1 MEDFMNF
8 FEWKTV
14 KRKRSKILQYTD
26 NEFVQGYD
34 VDIQDIVNLS
44 KKVEQDALTYSERE
58 RLGVHII
65 TIVNI
70 VFENPKI
77 RIIDRDIKLQAAE
90 RSFIAMW
97 KSLDKISERNA
108 FSYLYT
114 VGFNAWKKFT
124 RASIAKRRKNDAI
137 CTHVN
142 ECIDLYINEC
152 SSGKT
157 PAIAND

>member
-1 MEDFMNF
+1 MNF

-77 RIIDRDIKLQAAE
+77 RIIDRDIKQQAAE

-114 VGFNAWKKFT
+114 VGFNAWKKFV
-124 RASIAKRRKNDAI
+124 RSSISKRRKNDAI

-142 ECIDLYINEC
+142 ECINLYINEC

>member
-1 MEDFMNF
+1 MNF
-8 FEWKTV
+8 FEWKSV
-14 KRKRSKILQYTD
+14 KRKRSKILHYTD
-26 NEFVQGYD
+26 KDFVQGYD
-34 VDIQDIVNLS
+34 VDVDDIVNLS
-44 KKVEQDALTYSERE
+44 KKVSPDTLTYSERE
-58 RLGVHII
+58 RLGIQII
-65 TIVNI
+65 SIVNI

-77 RIIDRDIKLQAAE
+77 RIIDQDVKQQAAI
-90 RSFIAMW
+90 RSFGAMW

-137 CTHVN
+137 RTHVN

-152 SSGKT
+152 ASGKT
-157 PAIAND
+157 PSTAND

>member
-1 MEDFMNF
+1 MNF
-8 FEWKTV
+8 FEWKSV
-14 KRKRSKILQYTD
+14 KRKRSKSLHYTD
-26 NEFVQGYD
+26 KDFVQGYD
-34 VDIQDIVNLS
+34 VDVDDIVNLS
-44 KKVEQDALTYSERE
+44 KKVSPDTLTYSERE
-58 RLGVHII
+58 RLGIQII
-65 TIVNI
+65 SIVNI

-77 RIIDRDIKLQAAE
+77 RIIDQDVKQQAAI
-90 RSFIAMW
+90 RSFGAMW

-124 RASIAKRRKNDAI
+124 RASIAKRRKSDAI
-137 CTHVN
+137 RTHVN
-142 ECIDLYINEC
+142 ECVDLYINER

>member
-14 KRKRSKILQYTD
+14 QRKRSKILHYTD
-26 NEFVQGYD
+26 SDFVQGYD
-34 VDIQDIVNLS
+34 VDVRDIVNLS
-44 KKVEQDALTYSERE
+44 KKVSPDTLTYSERE

-97 KSLDKISERNA
+97 KSLDKLSERNA

-114 VGFNAWKKFT
+114 VGFNAWKKFA

-137 CTHVN
+137 CAHIN
-142 ECIDLYINEC
+142 ECAELYINEC

>member
-14 KRKRSKILQYTD
+14 KRKRSKSLRYTD
-26 NEFVQGYD
+26 REFVQGYD
-34 VDIQDIVNLS
+34 VDVHDIVNLS
-44 KKVEQDALTYSERE
+44 KKIEQDALTYSERE

-124 RASIAKRRKNDAI
+124 RASIAKRRKSDAI
-137 CTHVN
+137 RTHVN
-142 ECIDLYINEC
+142 ECIDIYINEC
-152 SSGKT
+152 ASGKT
-157 PAIAND
+157 PATANE

>member
-1 MEDFMNF
+1 MNF

-14 KRKRSKILQYTD
+14 KRKRSKSLRYTD
-26 NEFVQGYD
+26 SEFVKGYD
-34 VDIQDIVNLS
+34 VDVHDIVNLS
-44 KKVEQDALTYSERE
+44 KKVAPDTLTYSERE

-124 RASIAKRRKNDAI
+124 RVSIAKRRKSDAI
-137 CTHVN
+137 RTHVN
-142 ECIDLYINEC
+142 ECIDLYKNEC

>member
-1 MEDFMNF
+1 MEEFMNF

-14 KRKRSKILQYTD
+14 KRKRSKSLHYTD

-34 VDIQDIVNLS
+34 VDVLDIMNLS
-44 KKVEQDALTYSERE
+44 KKVAQNTLTYSERE

-77 RIIDRDIKLQAAE
+77 RIIDRDIMQQAAE

-97 KSLDKISERNA
+97 KSLDKISEKNV

-114 VGFNAWKKFT
+114 VGFNAWKKFA

-137 CTHVN
+137 CTHIN
-142 ECIDLYINEC
+142 ECTELYVNEC

-157 PAIAND
+157 PSVTSE

>member
-1 MEDFMNF
+1 MNF

-14 KRKRSKILQYTD
+14 KRKRSKSLRYTD
-26 NEFVQGYD
+26 KEFVRGYD
-34 VDIQDIVNLS
+34 VDVLDIVNLS
-44 KKVEQDALTYSERE
+44 KKVAQDTLTYSERE

-77 RIIDRDIKLQAAE
+77 RIIDRDIKQQAAE

-114 VGFNAWKKFT
+114 VGFNAWKKFA
-124 RASIAKRRKNDAI
+124 RVSIAKKRKNDAI
-137 CTHVN
+137 CTHIN
-142 ECIDLYINEC
+142 ECMELYINEC
-152 SSGKT
+152 YSGKA

>member
-1 MEDFMNF
+1 MNF

-77 RIIDRDIKLQAAE
+77 RIIDRDIKQQAAE

-114 VGFNAWKKFT
+114 VGFNAWKKFV
-124 RASIAKRRKNDAI
+124 RSSISKRP
-137 CTHVN
+137 
-142 ECIDLYINEC
+142 
-152 SSGKT
+152 T
-157 PAIAND
+157 PDT

>member
-1 MEDFMNF
+1 MNF

-14 KRKRSKILQYTD
+14 KRKRSRSLHYTD
-26 NEFVQGYD
+26 KDFVRGYD
-34 VDIQDIVNLS
+34 VDVRDIVNLS
-44 KKVEQDALTYSERE
+44 KKVAQDTLTYSERE

-97 KSLDKISERNA
+97 KSLDKLSERNA

-114 VGFNAWKKFT
+114 VGFNAWKKFA

-137 CTHVN
+137 CTHIN
-142 ECIDLYINEC
+142 ECVDLYINEC

>member
-1 MEDFMNF
+1 MEEIMNF
-8 FEWKTV
+8 FEWKSV
-14 KRKRSKILQYTD
+14 KRKRSRSLHYTD
-26 NEFVQGYD
+26 NDFVQGYD
-34 VDIQDIVNLS
+34 VDVHDIVNLS
-44 KKVEQDALTYSERE
+44 KKVAQDTLTYSERE
-58 RLGVHII
+58 RLGVHLI

-77 RIIDRDIKLQAAE
+77 RIIDREAKQQAAE

-114 VGFNAWKKFT
+114 VGFNAWKKYT
-124 RASIAKRRKNDAI
+124 RASISKRRKNDAI
-137 CTHVN
+137 RKHIN
-142 ECIDLYINEC
+142 ECMDTYINEC

-157 PAIAND
+157 PAILNN

>member
-14 KRKRSKILQYTD
+14 KRKRSKSLRYTD
-26 NEFVQGYD
+26 SEFVQGYD
-34 VDIQDIVNLS
+34 VDVHDIVNLS
-44 KKVEQDALTYSERE
+44 KKVAPDTLTYSERE
-58 RLGVHII
+58 RLGIQII
-65 TIVNI
+65 SIVNI

-77 RIIDRDIKLQAAE
+77 RIIDQDVKQQAAI
-90 RSFIAMW
+90 RSFTAMW

-137 CTHVN
+137 CTHIN
-142 ECIDLYINEC
+142 ECTELYINEC

-157 PAIAND
+157 SVIAND

>member
-44 KKVEQDALTYSERE
+44 KKVAQDTLTYSERE

-77 RIIDRDIKLQAAE
+77 RIIDCDIKLQAAE

-152 SSGKT
+152 SSEKT

>member
-1 MEDFMNF
+1 MNF

-44 KKVEQDALTYSERE
+44 KKVAQDTLTYSERE

>member
-14 KRKRSKILQYTD
+14 KRKRSKSLHYTD
-26 NEFVQGYD
+26 SEFVQGYD
-34 VDIQDIVNLS
+34 VDVHDIVNLS

-114 VGFNAWKKFT
+114 VGFNAWKKFAS
-124 RASIAKRRKNDAI
+124 ASIAKRRKNDAI
-137 CTHVN
+137 CTHIN

>member
-14 KRKRSKILQYTD
+14 KRKRSRSLHYTD
-26 NEFVQGYD
+26 KDFVRGYD
-34 VDIQDIVNLS
+34 VDVRDIVNLS
-44 KKVEQDALTYSERE
+44 KKVAQDTLTYSERE

-97 KSLDKISERNA
+97 KSLDKLSERNA

-114 VGFNAWKKFT
+114 VGFNAWKKFA

-137 CTHVN
+137 CTHIN
-142 ECIDLYINEC
+142 ECVDLYINEC

>member
-1 MEDFMNF
+1 MEEFMNF

-14 KRKRSKILQYTD
+14 NRKRSKCLRYTD

-34 VDIQDIVNLS
+34 VDVLDIVNLS
-44 KKVEQDALTYSERE
+44 KKVAQDTLTYSERE

-77 RIIDRDIKLQAAE
+77 RIIDRDIKQQAAE

-97 KSLDKISERNA
+97 KSLDKISEINA

-114 VGFNAWKKFT
+114 VGFNAWKKFA

-137 CTHVN
+137 CTHIN
-142 ECIDLYINEC
+142 ECTELYINEC

-157 PAIAND
+157 PSVTND

>member
-14 KRKRSKILQYTD
+14 KRKRSKSLRYTD
-26 NEFVQGYD
+26 REFVQGYD
-34 VDIQDIVNLS
+34 VDVHDIVNLS
-44 KKVEQDALTYSERE
+44 KKVEPDTLTYSERE

-77 RIIDRDIKLQAAE
+77 RIIDRDIKQQAAE

-114 VGFNAWKKFT
+114 VGFNSWKKFT

-137 CTHVN
+137 CTHIK
-142 ECIDLYINEC
+142 ECVDLYINES

>member
-14 KRKRSKILQYTD
+14 KRKRSKSLRYTD
-26 NEFVQGYD
+26 SEFVQGYD
-34 VDIQDIVNLS
+34 VDVHDIVNLS
-44 KKVEQDALTYSERE
+44 KKVEPDTLTYSERE

-77 RIIDRDIKLQAAE
+77 RIIDRDIKQQAAE

-124 RASIAKRRKNDAI
+124 RASIAKRRKNDVI
-137 CTHVN
+137 CAHIN

-152 SSGKT
+152 SSGKA